1 MTRNQKVIIVTK
13 NYYTLELRL
22 RDDNKDDEEDKGH
35 TSALVGHPGKPTSGN
50 VLSDYRQTL

>member
-13 NYYTLELRL
+13 NYYTLELRP
-22 RDDNKDDEEDKGH
+22 RDDNKDDEEDEGH
-35 TSALVGHPGKPTSGN
+35 ASALVGHPSNPTSGN